1 MTLQLKVFIGILLTI
16 ALVIFIISNGYAWVL
31 VVGVLIV
38 IALAISA
45 ALLAMLWQVSENIAN
60 DIKIFQYSRERKKK
74 S

>member
-16 ALVIFIISNGYAWVL
+16 ALVIFIIANGYAWVL

-38 IALAISA
+38 IALAIST

-60 DIKIFQYSRERKKK
+60 DIKMFQYSRERKKK

>member
-31 VVGVLIV
+31 VAGVLIV

-60 DIKIFQYSRERKKK
+60 DIKMFQYSRERKKK

>member
-16 ALVIFIISNGYAWVL
+16 ALVIFIIANGYAWVL

-38 IALAISA
+38 IALAIST

-60 DIKIFQYSRERKKK
+60 DIKMFQYSRERKKK
-74 S
+74 P